1 MEKKLS
7 NNLGL
12 KVLSV
17 FLAFFVWLAV
27 MNIANPKVMR
37 SQEVP
42 LEILNGDILESS
54 GKTYEVIG
62 DRDTVTVYY
71 KVTTSDS
78 ANIKASDFRAYIDL
92 ADVYEPTAT
101 SWSPWYQSP
110 VSSGLRPRIYSASP
124 LILRPRQ
131 KA

>member
-27 MNIANPKVMR
+27 MNIANPKVTR

-42 LEILNGDILESS
+42 LEILNESILEFLLHKRKSH
-54 GKTYEVIG
+54 G
-62 DRDTVTVYY
+62 
-71 KVTTSDS
+71 
-78 ANIKASDFRAYIDL
+78 
-92 ADVYEPTAT
+92 
-101 SWSPWYQSP
+101 QS
-110 VSSGLRPRIYSASP
+110 VS
-124 LILRPRQ
+124 
-131 KA
+131 